1 MCMWL
6 KIGDGLRVDCFDR
19 IWLLFRLNINTCL
32 FCFMFVSYS
41 LIMYDNGS
49 TILNVINYCLYM
61 YMYLKFIIVKQNDF
75 IQQLKFASFEHN
87 KPKGDN
93 YRFQCQLILTLQIE

>member
-1 MCMWL
+1 
-6 KIGDGLRVDCFDR
+6 
-19 IWLLFRLNINTCL
+19 
-32 FCFMFVSYS
+32 MFVSYS

-49 TILNVINYCLYM
+49 TILNLINYCL

-75 IQQLKFASFEHN
+75 IQQLKFARFEHN

-93 YRFQCQLILTLQIE
+93 